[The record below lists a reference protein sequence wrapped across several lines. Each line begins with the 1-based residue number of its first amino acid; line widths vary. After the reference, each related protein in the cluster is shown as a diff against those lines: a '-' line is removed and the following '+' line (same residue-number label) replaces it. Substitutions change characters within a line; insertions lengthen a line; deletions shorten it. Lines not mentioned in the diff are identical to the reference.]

1 MPTIRYRFTGPNGF
15 VADFT
20 ITTESTTRNYDIAGN
35 QETGYAI
42 TGVSGTI
49 NGQSVTLKPSA
60 NQGTN
65 PANGTT
71 NTTNPNTF
79 DNANTGGGSNS
90 IGTYNNVYFLNDG
103 EGGGAYSNY
112 GLDGNG
118 IGLTAGGVDYKFFN
132 QAANTEQF
140 QYRTTSSGG
149 TNVISF
155 QVTQIDGNGNETPAP
170 CYVTGTRILTARGAV
185 AVEDLAVGDL
195 AVTASG
201 AERPIRWIGHK
212 TVRCRARADLLPVR
226 IAAGAF
232 GEGRPARDLMV
243 SPGHAVCVD
252 VLGEVLIPA
261 IRLVNGTTITQV
273 EVAEVTYWHVELES
287 HDILLAEGLP
297 AESYLDMG
305 NRAFFEVASIGLGPD
320 APVGR
325 TTADFCRPFHE
336 DGALV
341 EAVRARLQA
350 RAEALGWS
358 LVEAPLADL
367 HLVVDGQTVRPD
379 TDGLVARFILPAG
392 ARDVRLVSEVSVP
405 AYVRQGTSDDRR
417 LGVCLA
423 ALSLDDG
430 LTGLRAIALDDARLE
445 AGLHPL
451 DTDGAA
457 HWRWTEGATPLPAS
471 LWEGCRGTMFLRVNL
486 AAPSLPRWVGPQE
499 TAGIV
504 DLAERRRRA

>member
-1 MPTIRYRFTGPNGF
+1 MATYTYTATGPN
-15 VADFT
+15 ASIEI
-20 ITTESTTRNYDIAGN
+20 ITEDTLRTYNINGVNR
-35 QETGYAI
+35 TGYRI
-42 TGVSGTI
+42 TGISGTI
-49 NGQSVTLKPSA
+49 NGDTITGLLSQAPTSGNPTVGDNNMTGGNSVGNYNNIFWSA
-60 NQGTN
+60 SNQG
-65 PANGTT
+65 ANGYSYFGLDFQGLGFTT
-71 NTTNPNTF
+71 TGNDYKLRSFQNSNQLSF
-79 DNANTGGGSNS
+79 NNGGTGGN
-90 IGTYNNVYFLNDG
+90 F
-103 EGGGAYSNY
+103 
-112 GLDGNG
+112 
-118 IGLTAGGVDYKFFN
+118 
-132 QAANTEQF
+132 
-140 QYRTTSSGG
+140 TTIS
-149 TNVISF
+149 TN
-155 QVTQIDGNGNETPAP
+155 AP
-170 CYVTGTRILTARGAV
+170 CYVTGTRILTARGEV
-185 AVEDLAVGDL
+185 AVEDLTVGDL

-201 AERPIRWIGHK
+201 EARAIRWIGHRTLK
-212 TVRCRARADLLPVR
+212 CRSRADLLPVR
-226 IAAGAF
+226 IAADAF
-232 GEGRPARDLMV
+232 GEGRPARDLLV

-261 IRLVNGTTITQV
+261 IRLVNGTTVAQV

-305 NRAFFEVASIGLGPD
+305 NRAFFEGAGFGLGPD
-320 APVGR
+320 TAAGR

-379 TDGLVARFILPAG
+379 TDGLVARFILPAD

-405 AYVRQGTSDDRR
+405 AHVRPGTSDDRR

-423 ALSLDDG
+423 SLSLDDS
-430 LTGLRAIALDDARLE
+430 LTGLRAIALDDDRLE
-445 AGLHPL
+445 SGLHPL

-457 HWRWTEGATPLPAS
+457 HWRWTDGAAPLPAS
-471 LWEGCRGTMFLRVNL
+471 LWEGCRGTVFLRVTL
-486 AAPSLPRWVGPQE
+486 AAPALPRWVGPRE